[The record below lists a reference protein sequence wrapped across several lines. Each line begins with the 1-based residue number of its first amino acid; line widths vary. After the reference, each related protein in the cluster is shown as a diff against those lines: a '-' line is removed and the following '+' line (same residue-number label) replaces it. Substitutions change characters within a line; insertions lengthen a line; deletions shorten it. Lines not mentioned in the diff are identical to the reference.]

1 MSAMGF
7 YSWLWAAHF
16 FSSVV
21 DEDTEGMFVSFV
33 DGPEV
38 GGIAYLVD
46 KSRFKIIH
54 SEGPNFKKEIR

>member
-1 MSAMGF
+1 M
-7 YSWLWAAHF
+7 
-16 FSSVV
+16 